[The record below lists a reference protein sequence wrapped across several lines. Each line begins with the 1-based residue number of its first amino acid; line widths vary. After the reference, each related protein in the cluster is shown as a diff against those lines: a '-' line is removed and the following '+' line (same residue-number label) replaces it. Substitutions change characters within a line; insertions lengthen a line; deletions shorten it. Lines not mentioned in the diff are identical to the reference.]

1 MSQQTRFSAAVIQ
14 DGRILL
20 VEHHFF
26 ANGERYWGLP
36 GGRQE
41 PGETDEQTVA
51 REVLEETNLVV
62 RVERLLLD
70 EASSGGGR
78 YNRYQT
84 YLCTPLS
91 GEARAGSEPERDLAS
106 VYEISAV
113 CSVDLADESGWGDD
127 IRENPVT
134 GPLLRRIR
142 ESLSSI

>member
-1 MSQQTRFSAAVIQ
+1 MTQQTRFSAAVIQ

-51 REVLEETNLVV
+51 REVLEETCLVV

-70 EASSGGGR
+70 EPSSGGGR

-91 GEARAGSEPERDLAS
+91 GVAQVGIEPERDTAS

-113 CSVDLADESGWGDD
+113 CFVDLCDESGWGED
-127 IRENPVT
+127 IRANPVT

-142 ESLSSI
+142 AAIF